1 MIGQTRISRRRML
14 ALALGVGL
22 WPLAR
27 LGSAWA
33 LPSWVRREVAPG
45 ARLVALFPHGESA
58 RAVGVEYLVSHPR
71 DADRRVLCRAV
82 ADALGYACSDI
93 DSLSDEA
100 LRDDLRASIHR
111 DFASDDV
118 VVVGGWILSRTEARI
133 CAVAAL
139 IT

>member
-1 MIGQTRISRRRML
+1 
-14 ALALGVGL
+14 
-22 WPLAR
+22 
-27 LGSAWA
+27 
-33 LPSWVRREVAPG
+33 
-45 ARLVALFPHGESA
+45 
-58 RAVGVEYLVSHPR
+58 
-71 DADRRVLCRAV
+71 VLCRAV